1 MLILLFYYKWCVNRV
16 LWFLYCR
23 QAAFRVIFL
32 LDFIEKEL
40 EKFRKKFITINIVIG
55 GLKFK
60 NNYLE

>member
-1 MLILLFYYKWCVNRV
+1 MIFILSTGRV
-16 LWFLYCR
+16 SGHF
-23 QAAFRVIFL
+23 